1 MNDREDVVIDPD
13 AELALIDPLELDED
27 AGAD

>member
-1 MNDREDVVIDPD
+1 MAERVDVAIDPD

-27 AGAD
+27 DDAD